1 MPATEVANPT
11 STSEKVTP
19 TIVLVKA
26 PTPISHCLVV
36 KAKPLLPAP
45 LLRDAGYKT
54 FLRDAEY
61 ETEIASLSC
70 AMYTHATADKFG
82 GQCVNSCSG
91 RSENIWASDMWV
103 KLLSPSL
110 LLFLFHPLF
119 LNPLFL
125 LLSSSNIIKPHVN
138 IWSSDVIKWGW
149 LCPELSDSPQA
160 WGLAYRVIQSFVL
173 LTCLPLRLF
182 HLLSLIFWFVC
193 TFHPI

>member
-1 MPATEVANPT
+1 MHYVHT
-11 STSEKVTP
+11 
-19 TIVLVKA
+19 
-26 PTPISHCLVV
+26 H
-36 KAKPLLPAP
+36 
-45 LLRDAGYKT
+45 
-54 FLRDAEY
+54 
-61 ETEIASLSC
+61 
-70 AMYTHATADKFG
+70 THATAGKFG

-182 HLLSLIFWFVC
+182 HLLSLIFWFGSVYLSSNLNMGPDQSVYSV
-193 TFHPI
+193 PIRFAQDYEA